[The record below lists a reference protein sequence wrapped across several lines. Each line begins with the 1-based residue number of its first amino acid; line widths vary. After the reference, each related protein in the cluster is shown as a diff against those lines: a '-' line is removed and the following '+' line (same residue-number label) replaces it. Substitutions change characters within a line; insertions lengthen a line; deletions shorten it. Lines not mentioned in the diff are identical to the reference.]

1 MNSKWTSHLSKDPVK
16 RTEFHNA
23 VKAAIP
29 ILSRLINILT
39 KDIEASR
46 REQKKIDLYDCPN
59 WQLMQADCNATQRTL
74 EKIITLCTIKSE

>member
-1 MNSKWTSHLSKDPVK
+1 MNSKWTAHLSKDPIR

-23 VKAAIP
+23 VKAATP
-29 ILSRLINILT
+29 VLNRLIDILT
-39 KDIEASR
+39 KDIETSR

-74 EKIITLCTIKSE
+74 EKITNLCKIKSE